1 MGDSGRNDVQ
11 FEALSSCDP
20 ELFSE
25 GLRVSLYNYMN
36 GTGFDL
42 PLHKWFGGMKVPRTT
57 LPPNLYRE
65 NSGGIAPRRLAEYL
79 ITDLTPHEITSGNPR
94 AIDIPGIPVRS
105 LVEIILIGVED
116 ILDSSIYL

>member
-1 MGDSGRNDVQ
+1 MPCHGVSLGGFARNDVQ
-11 FEALSSCDP
+11 FEALSGCDP

-57 LPPNLYRE
+57 LPPNYIER
-65 NSGGIAPRRLAEYL
+65 I
-79 ITDLTPHEITSGNPR
+79 
-94 AIDIPGIPVRS
+94 
-105 LVEIILIGVED
+105 VEE
-116 ILDSSIYL
+116 